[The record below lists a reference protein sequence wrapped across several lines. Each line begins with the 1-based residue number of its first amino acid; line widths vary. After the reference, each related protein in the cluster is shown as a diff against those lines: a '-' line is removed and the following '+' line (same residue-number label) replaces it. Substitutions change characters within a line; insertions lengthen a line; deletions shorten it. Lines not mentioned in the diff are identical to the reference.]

1 VENTES
7 TESAENAENT
17 ESAEGAESTEGT
29 EGAAKDEKGA
39 SSKLVATRVS
49 DYVASDF
56 KNICEHHGSN
66 VSRVIKM
73 LIWRVIDHPER
84 VPAAMEEYEEK
95 HGKGNGEK
103 D

>member
-1 VENTES
+1 V
-7 TESAENAENT
+7 ENT
-17 ESAEGAESTEGT
+17 ESAEGTDGT
-29 EGAAKDEKGA
+29 DGAARDDRGA

>member
-1 VENTES
+1 MENTES
-7 TESAENAENT
+7 TENAE
-17 ESAEGAESTEGT
+17 SAEGT

-49 DYVASDF
+49 DYVAFDF